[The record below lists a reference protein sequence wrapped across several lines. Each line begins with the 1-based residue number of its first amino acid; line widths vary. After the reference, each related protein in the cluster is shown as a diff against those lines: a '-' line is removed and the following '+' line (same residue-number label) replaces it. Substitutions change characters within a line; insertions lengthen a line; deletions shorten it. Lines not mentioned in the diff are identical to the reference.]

1 MGVEYAVSAEPA
13 AVNFAA
19 SGMDEILQN
28 LRTIITTAQGSVPL
42 DRGFGVDF
50 ADLDV
55 AIPIA
60 QARLTARIVE
70 AIHQYEPR
78 VEVTAVTYAANHM
91 TGQLMPTVRF
101 RLREGGEA
109 L

>member
-1 MGVEYAVSAEPA
+1 MEHAVSGKDA

-42 DRGFGVDF
+42 DRGFGVDL
-50 ADLDV
+50 ADLDA

-78 VEVTAVTYAANHM
+78 VEVTAVTYAADHM
-91 TGQLMPTVRF
+91 TGQLMPIVRY
-101 RLREGGEA
+101 RLKEGGETD
-109 L
+109 